1 MRAGVNV
8 SAFYPTLE
16 RVLTEY
22 ADNSIAAILRML
34 AANGAILWGNL
45 WVKYEGA
52 TLEIR
57 DDGPGKLLKVQAPFL
72 HLHSAAFTAGQAC

>member
-16 RVLTEY
+16 RVVTEY

-34 AANGAILWGNL
+34 ADRGVIVGSNL
-45 WVKYEGA
+45 WVKYEGS
-52 TLEIR
+52 TLEVG
-57 DDGPGKLLKVQAPFL
+57 DDGPGRHVFDSRCPLVVFFSPLCCF
-72 HLHSAAFTAGQAC
+72 